1 MPLALLTPG
10 ISITLDYS
18 SAHFCVGAGQEYSAT
33 SDGKYHAADWGRV
46 LAGAA
51 GSGLD

>member
-18 SAHFCVGAGQEYSAT
+18 SAHSSVGVARECSAT
-33 SDGKYHAADWGRV
+33 SDGKYHAVDWGRA